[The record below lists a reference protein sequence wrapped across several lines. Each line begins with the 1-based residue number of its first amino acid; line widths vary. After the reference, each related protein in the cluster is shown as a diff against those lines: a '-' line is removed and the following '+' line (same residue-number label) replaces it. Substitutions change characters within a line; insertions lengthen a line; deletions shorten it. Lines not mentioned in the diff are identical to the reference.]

1 MSARRDHGSGAAA
14 PPVELP
20 GAVGVLRGGPSAG
33 SLRIG
38 VVASRFN
45 RAITDLLLRGAVDAL
60 LAAGVEA
67 GRMVVVSVPGAF
79 EIPGTAQA
87 LAPQV
92 DAVVCLGCVIRG
104 ETEHFTYVASAVQ
117 QGVVRVSLDTGVPV
131 IFGVLTT
138 ETFEQALERAGGEM
152 ATGGDKGGEAAL
164 DALEMANLYRALK
177 GS

>member
-1 MSARRDHGSGAAA
+1 VSARRDHGSGTA

-20 GAVGVLRGGPSAG
+20 GAVGVVRGGPAAG
-33 SLRIG
+33 ELRLG

-45 RAITDLLLRGAVDAL
+45 REITDLLLKGAVEAL
-60 LAAGVEA
+60 LAAGVTPD
-67 GRMVVVSVPGAF
+67 RMVVVSVPGAF
-79 EIPGTAQA
+79 EIPGCAQA
-87 LAPQV
+87 LATQV

-117 QGVVRVSLDTGVPV
+117 QGVVRVSLDTGIPV

-138 ETFEQALERAGGEM
+138 ETFEQALERAGGDM
-152 ATGGDKGGEAAL
+152 AAGGDKGGEAAL
-164 DALEMANLYRALK
+164 DALEMANLYRVLK

>member
-1 MSARRDHGSGAAA
+1 
-14 PPVELP
+14 
-20 GAVGVLRGGPSAG
+20 
-33 SLRIG
+33 
-38 VVASRFN
+38 
-45 RAITDLLLRGAVDAL
+45 
-60 LAAGVEA
+60 
-67 GRMVVVSVPGAF
+67 
-79 EIPGTAQA
+79 
-87 LAPQV
+87 
-92 DAVVCLGCVIRG
+92 VIRG

>member
-1 MSARRDHGSGAAA
+1 MSTRRDHGSGEAA

-20 GAVGVLRGGPSAG
+20 AGIGAMRGEVSGDGLRVG
-33 SLRIG
+33 I
-38 VVASRFN
+38 VASRFN
-45 RAITDLLLRGAVDAL
+45 QAITDLLLRGAVEGL
-60 LAAGVEA
+60 MEAGV
-67 GRMVVVSVPGAF
+67 GGDRLVVVSVPGAF

-87 LAPQV
+87 LAANV
-92 DAVVCLGCVIRG
+92 DAVICLGCVIRG
-104 ETEHFTYVASAVQ
+104 ETEHFTYVAAAVQ
-117 QGVVRVSLDTGVPV
+117 QGVVRVSLDTGIPI